1 VTEAWTSSFLAPT
14 DLDALG
20 LGPDHPARR
29 LVELENPMIEYETA
43 LRSTLIPGLLHSI
56 ARNVAHHS
64 RSAALFEIARIYEPA
79 DELANEELALAA
91 VMTGDRDPASWQG
104 AARPWDFF
112 SAKGV
117 LEAALR
123 TIRVEGL
130 RYEPVHGAPFHPTRG
145 ARISLGD
152 ALVGVIGE
160 LHPEVCDR
168 FDVPEGSV
176 AFEIALA
183 SVLEAIPPRS
193 KGSEISRFPSVF
205 IDLALIVDESV
216 PADRLEGI
224 IGGSGA
230 PEVIGV
236 RLFDQY
242 RGEQIPAGKKSL
254 AFALE
259 LHDLTR
265 TLTDE
270 DANRVRDRVV
280 EALRGETG
288 AELRA

>member
-1 VTEAWTSSFLAPT
+1 
-14 DLDALG
+14 
-20 LGPDHPARR
+20 
-29 LVELENPMIEYETA
+29 M
-43 LRSTLIPGLLHSI
+43 
-56 ARNVAHHS
+56 
-64 RSAALFEIARIYEPA
+64 
-79 DELANEELALAA
+79 
-91 VMTGDRDPASWQG
+91 
-104 AARPWDFF
+104 
-112 SAKGV
+112 
-117 LEAALR
+117 
-123 TIRVEGL
+123 
-130 RYEPVHGAPFHPTRG
+130 
-145 ARISLGD
+145 
-152 ALVGVIGE
+152 VGVIGE

-183 SVLEAIPPRS
+183 PVLGAIPPRS

-216 PADRLEGI
+216 PADRLEAI
-224 IGGSGA
+224 IGASGA